1 MKHELATL
9 NTKKALAASL
19 KRKMCQKPLSKISVS
34 EIVEDCSLNRRTFY
48 YHFDDIYA
56 LLEWTCDREAVEL
69 LKRSD
74 SCLTWDEGILL
85 LLRYIQQNESLC
97 RCALDGLGRKYL
109 RKFLEGDALSI
120 MGNIV
125 RELANGLDI
134 EVDEKVINFI
144 TLFYTSAIAEALI
157 TWMSNGLKESPE
169 EMVRLLDI
177 TLHGNIEAALKR
189 SVEKPNKSHAL
200 IKY

>member
-9 NTKKALAASL
+9 HTKEALAASL

-34 EIVEDCSLNRRTFY
+34 EIVDDCGLNRRTFY
-48 YHFDDIYA
+48 YHFDDIYE
-56 LLEWTCDREAVEL
+56 LLEWACDREAVGL

-97 RCALDGLGRKYL
+97 RCALDGLGCKYL
-109 RKFLEGDALSI
+109 RKFLEDDALKI
-120 MGNIV
+120 TGNIV
-125 RELANGLDI
+125 RELADGMDA
-134 EVDEKVINFI
+134 DKHVINFI
-144 TLFYTSAIAEALI
+144 TSFYTSAIAEALI

-189 SVEKPNKSHAL
+189 SVEKPYKPHAPM
-200 IKY
+200 KY